1 MCHIRKNIFFPFLLN
16 KTNQGVTDLLFYFCW
31 ITQTGWAEYPFL
43 RNFVYLRNPRAP
55 KGPGRSQNNS
65 YTILPCI
72 NCADLIDQT
81 SKTKLIIFL
90 FIFSYIYVAF
100 QSQHYQS
107 YKILYI
113 INKLSTPK
121 YFILHKTRSIVDQSI
136 NIDKSTINQS
146 INIYLYISMF
156 TPLTLNAFN
165 FPLSYPFK
173 VQPS

>member
-1 MCHIRKNIFFPFLLN
+1 MSRILYTSGTRELHKGRADHIIILICHISS
-16 KTNQGVTDLLFYFCW
+16 LFYC
-31 ITQTGWAEYPFL
+31 L
-43 RNFVYLRNPRAP
+43 
-55 KGPGRSQNNS
+55 S
-65 YTILPCI
+65 Y
-72 NCADLIDQT
+72 
-81 SKTKLIIFL
+81 
-90 FIFSYIYVAF
+90 FSYIYVAF

-113 INKLSTPK
+113 INELSTPK
-121 YFILHKTRSIVDQSI
+121 YFILHKTRSLVDQSI

-146 INIYLYISMF
+146 INIF